1 MGCLE
6 SFLLCEHY
14 MGVFFVFELVIG
26 GFVVVLGGFIYVE
39 GYEEVLGFL
48 GVVLDVFLG
57 CLEEDG

>member
-14 MGVFFVFELVIG
+14 VGVFFVLELLVG
-26 GFVVVLGGFIYVE
+26 CFVVVLGGFVDVQ

-48 GVVLDVFLG
+48 GVQRG
-57 CLEEDG
+57 G